1 MKREDIKK
9 VMILGSGPIVI
20 GQAAEFD
27 FSGSQACKS
36 LKEEGIYTILVNSN
50 PATIQTDTNIADKVY
65 LEPLNPKILE
75 KIIEKE
81 HPDAILPTMGGQT
94 GLNLAM
100 ELSKRGILEKHGV
113 ELLGSTESV
122 IETSEDRDLFN
133 KAMEEINQPIAKSA
147 AVHSVE
153 EAIEATKELGYP
165 AIVRPAFTLG
175 GTGGGIATNEEEL
188 IEITKKGLK
197 YSMIKQVLIDQSL
210 LGWKEYE
217 YEVMRDKNDT
227 CIVVCNMENIDP
239 MGIHTGESIVTAPS
253 QTLSDE
259 FHQKLRDASLQ
270 IIRHLK
276 IEGGCNVQFAV
287 NPEMTDYVVIEVN
300 PRVSRSSALASKA
313 TGYPIAKIAAK
324 IAIGRTLD
332 EIQNDVTKET
342 PASFEPTIDYVVVK
356 IPRWPFDKFR
366 TVDKKLGT
374 SMKSTGEIM
383 AIGRNLEE
391 ALQKAVRSLDIGRFG
406 IIADGKDKEYSNS
419 EIVDILEHA
428 TDERLFVIAYALDKG
443 WSVDGIC
450 ERTGINPFFIEKIKK
465 IIDCKK
471 ELEVI
476 SRIPVDDEKL
486 KEILLKAKSLGFSD
500 VQISKIFSKTENEI
514 RDLRKRLEVIPVYKM
529 VDTCAAEFEAKT
541 PYYYSAYERYFDEE
555 QNESIPSDRKKVI
568 ILGSGPIRIG
578 QGVEFDYSTVHA
590 IFALKELGIEAII
603 VNNNPETV
611 STDYDTSDKLYFEP
625 LVYEEIMNIIENENK
640 NGQLLGVIVQF
651 GGQTAI
657 NLAMKLY
664 NSGVNILGTSPQS
677 IDLAEDRDQFIHVLE
692 KLKIPQADGATAFSE
707 EQALK
712 VVERIGYPALVRPSY
727 VLGGRAMQIVYNTE
741 DLKDYMR
748 EAVKVSSDHPI
759 LIDKFLEEA
768 VEVDVD
774 AVCDGE
780 SVFIGAIMEHIE
792 EAGIHSGDSACVIP
806 PQTLSKEVIEKI
818 AEHTTKLALE
828 LGVIG
833 LLNIQYAVK
842 DGVVYIIEANP
853 RASRTIPYVSKSVG
867 VPLAKIATNAIM
879 GKKLKEMGYSG
890 LAKSKYVS
898 VKEAVFPFLKLPGV
912 DPVLSPEMKSTG
924 EAIGIDQDFGK
935 AFYKSQ
941 LSANMELPT
950 SGTVFISVRNRD
962 KDNITKIAK
971 KYHNLGFEI
980 VATRGTARE
989 LRLFDIP
996 VREVRKI
1003 SESMQNSVL
1012 DLMQKGEVDLIINTS
1027 SGDKAKTDGYF
1038 IRRAAV
1044 ELNIPCMTTLQGA
1057 YAAIKAIEAIKSGEL
1072 GVYSLNELEN

>member
-1 MKREDIKK
+1 LKREDINK

-50 PATIQTDTNIADKVY
+50 PATIQTDSNIADRVY
-65 LEPLNPKILE
+65 LEPLTPKILE

-81 HPDAILPTMGGQT
+81 KPDAILPTMGGQT

-113 ELLGSTESV
+113 ELLGSTEKV

-133 KAMEEINQPIAKSA
+133 KAMEEIKQPIAKSA
-147 AVHSVE
+147 AVNS
-153 EAIEATKELGYP
+153 IEGALNAVDVLGYP
-165 AIVRPAFTLG
+165 VIVRPAFTLG
-175 GTGGGIATNEEEL
+175 GTGGGVANTEEEL

-217 YEVMRDKNDT
+217 YEVMRDRNDT

-259 FHQKLRDASLQ
+259 FHQKLRDAAIN

-287 NPEMTDYVVIEVN
+287 NPEMTEYVVIEVN

-324 IAIGRTLD
+324 IAIGLTLD

-356 IPRWPFDKFR
+356 IPRWPFDKFK
-366 TVDKKLGT
+366 TVDKRLGT
-374 SMKSTGEIM
+374 AMKSTGEIM
-383 AIGRNLEE
+383 AIGRTLEE
-391 ALQKAVRSLDIGRFG
+391 ALQKAVRSLDIGRYG
-406 IIADGKDKEYSNS
+406 IISDKKDRDYSNS
-419 EIVDILEHA
+419 EIIGLLEKP

-450 ERTGINPFFIEKIKK
+450 ERTSINPFFIKKIKN
-465 IIDCKK
+465 IVDCKK
-471 ELEVI
+471 ELEVV
-476 SRIPVDDEKL
+476 SRLPVDNDKL
-486 KEILLKAKSLGFSD
+486 KEIILKAKKLGFSD
-500 VQISKIFSKTENEI
+500 FQIGKIFSKTETEI
-514 RDLRKRLEVIPVYKM
+514 RELRKKLSVIPVYKM

-555 QNESIPSDRKKVI
+555 QNESIATSRKKVI

-590 IFALKELGIEAII
+590 IYALKEIGIEAII
-603 VNNNPETV
+603 INNNPETV
-611 STDYDTSDKLYFEP
+611 STDYDTSDRLYFEP
-625 LVYEEIMNIIENENK
+625 LVFEEIMNIIENESK
-640 NGQLLGVIVQF
+640 NGELLGVIVQF

-657 NLAMKLY
+657 NLAMNLY
-664 NSGVNILGTSPQS
+664 GAGVNILGTSPHS

-692 KLKIPQADGATAFSE
+692 KLEIPQAEGGTAFSE
-707 EQALK
+707 EEALK
-712 VVERIGYPALVRPSY
+712 VIEKIGFPALVRPSY
-727 VLGGRAMQIVYNTE
+727 VLGGRAMQIVYNFE
-741 DLKDYMR
+741 DLKDYMN
-748 EAVKVSSDHPI
+748 EAVKVSSEHPI

-768 VEVDVD
+768 IEVDVD

-806 PQTLSKEVIEKI
+806 PQTLSKEVISKI
-818 AEHTTKLALE
+818 ETYTTKLALE

-833 LLNIQYAVK
+833 LLNIQYAIK
-842 DGVVYIIEANP
+842 DGIVYIIEANP

-867 VPLAKIATNAIM
+867 VPLAKIATNALM
-879 GKKLKEMGYSG
+879 GKKLKEMGYFG
-890 LAKSKYVS
+890 TAKAKYVS

-924 EAIGIDQDFGK
+924 EAIGIDLDFGK
-935 AFYKSQ
+935 AYYKSQ

-962 KDNITKIAK
+962 KNNITKIAK
-971 KYHNLGFEI
+971 KFHELGFEI
-980 VATRGTARE
+980 VATTGTARE
-989 LRLFDIP
+989 LRQFEIP
-996 VREVRKI
+996 AREVSKI

-1012 DLMQKGEVDLIINTS
+1012 DLMQKGDISLIINTS
-1027 SGDKAKTDGYF
+1027 SGDRARSDGYY

-1044 ELNIPCMTTLQGA
+1044 ELNVPYMTTLQGA
-1057 YAAIKAIEAIKSGEL
+1057 YAAIKAIEAIKTGDL
-1072 GVYSLNELEN
+1072 GVYSLKELEN